1 MAVKVSEYGT
11 PTTPS
16 GRSVVVM
23 AIGAARIV
31 SEHPAVL
38 VALALSVT
46 WSVNARSTAASG
58 IPEILPVAGLR
69 LSPEGNL
76 P

>member
-46 WSVNARSTAASG
+46 WSVNARSTAASRSRDLTG
-58 IPEILPVAGLR
+58 RRVEAQSG
-69 LSPEGNL
+69 G
-76 P
+76 